1 MAAKVF
7 FTIEQGVDNDKV
19 IHRVRTTV
27 GAPVNMSAYTGKLT
41 FKKNYL
47 ASANDA
53 KTFSMPVTFSN
64 TGEVRLQ
71 ISRAVAET
79 FPIGRFVY
87 DVVGTNDAGNTYIRV
102 CEGYVSIDPAVSSTT

>member
-7 FTIEQGVDNDKV
+7 FTIEQGVNNDKI
-19 IHRVRTTV
+19 IHRVRTSL
-27 GAPVNMSAYTGKLT
+27 GAPVDMSAYTGELT
-41 FKKNYL
+41 FKKNYA

-71 ISRAVAET
+71 ITRSLAET

-87 DVVGTNDAGNTYIRV
+87 DVIGTNDSGNTYIRV
-102 CEGYVSIDPAVSSTT
+102 CEGYVSVDPAVSAAT